1 MRKLFLMLGSPASGK
16 STFIK
21 ENNLQDYTIE
31 ADAVRRIVS
40 NPATYVGED
49 GSCYAIDFNGVDF
62 RDEKYVW
69 EVIYSALERRMSQ
82 GETTIVD
89 ATHLFKGAFKK
100 YDELRIKH
108 NYQVYVVD
116 MMSHLVDRLEEDEL
130 VNFLEANDARRIKRV
145 WRDNIEKYVKR
156 YKQRIEN
163 GFPHWLKVINKDE
176 FLDELQEKT
185 ENFDR
190 FSKIQIIGDVH
201 GDMGALEKVFENHQ
215 RGTAYVFVG
224 DYLDRGTKNQEVLDF
239 IENLKGNNIFLLR
252 GNHER
257 TMERWI
263 NEDLRLGNFGTRT
276 LPILLENY
284 KSEEDLKK
292 TLKKLQKRL
301 IDYLSFSFDGVRYV
315 VTHAGVEPNLLKR
328 YKNREMLINEEDVV
342 MGVSTKNG
350 SPYEQ
355 DIDGKIN
362 LMKVTGEFQAQFDFP
377 NQIHGHRNDYD
388 WGTNQLFGTYNLTKD
403 RKFRWITLTKG
414 DKNVEA
420 HEIDSIDGETFVSK
434 VFSDENIKHVELEDG
449 IVAHNFTREAFRKG
463 IWNNMTTH
471 ARGLFTKDDKI
482 IGRGFKKFFYEGQ
495 NEEASLENLVFPVR
509 AYKKHNG
516 FLAIA
521 FIDEETG
528 KVYIKSKGG
537 GELHS
542 NLAEEKVK
550 ECGMYKG
557 LCKYLNDYPDTS
569 VLFEIVDPEND
580 PHIVHYIN
588 SYVAP
593 LTVIINDRDG
603 RYDMDLLERFTVDYI
618 NHKVSSDPEFVA
630 YDKDDLIKKKNVW
643 MSCNPTEEGL
653 VLYDSC
659 GLMIKEKTD
668 FYNKAKELR
677 RAMENR
683 GKINYKYGAEEW
695 YRVAKQNGFKKFTP
709 ELALY
714 LWEEDSLDFK
724 VDIDA
729 TPLTENLNETVAK
742 TNDLYLKN
750 LHDKK
755 RTLVLKDDIEFIK
768 FDGSREM
775 AKKYSLKPWGLDP
788 EEFTL
793 LDGLPVLTGNCV
805 IVKNGKAIYVTTLP
819 LFDIFEQPK

>member
-21 ENNLQDYTIE
+21 ENDLQDYTIE

-49 GSCYAIDFNGVDF
+49 DSCYAIDFNGVDF

-176 FLDELQEKT
+176 LLDELQEKT

-301 IDYLSFSFDGVRYV
+301 VDYLSFSFDGVRYV
-315 VTHAGVEPNLLKR
+315 VTHAGVEPNLLNR

-593 LTVIINDRDG
+593 LTVIMNDRDG

-630 YDKDDLIKKKNVW
+630 YDKDDLIKKKTIW
-643 MSCNPTEEGL
+643 MSYNPTEEGL

-677 RAMENR
+677 RAMEKQ
-683 GKINYKYGAEEW
+683 GKINYKYGAKEW
-695 YRVAKQNGFKKFTP
+695 YQVAKQNGFKKFTP
-709 ELALY
+709 ELALD
-714 LWEEDSLDFK
+714 LWEEDSLGFK

-729 TPLTENLNETVAK
+729 TPLMETLNETVAK
-742 TNDLYLKN
+742 TNDLYFKN

-793 LDGLPVLTGNCV
+793 LDGLPVVTGNCV

>member
-21 ENNLQDYTIE
+21 ENDLQDYTIE

-49 GSCYAIDFNGVDF
+49 DSCYAIDFNGVDF

-69 EVIYSALERRMSQ
+69 KVIYSALERRMSQ

-100 YDELRIKH
+100 YDELRIKY

-130 VNFLEANDARRIKRV
+130 INFLEANDARRIKRV

-163 GFPHWLKVINKDE
+163 GFPNWLKVINKDE

-190 FSKIQIIGDVH
+190 FSKIQIIGDIH

-301 IDYLSFSFDGVRYV
+301 IDYLGFGFNGVRYV
-315 VTHAGVEPNLLKR
+315 VTHAGIEPDLLKR

-355 DIDGKIN
+355 DVDGKIN
-362 LMKVTGEFQAQFDFP
+362 LMKVTGDFP

-449 IVAHNFTREAFRKG
+449 IVAHNFKREVFDKG
-463 IWNNMTTH
+463 LWTDTTTH

-482 IGRGFKKFFYEGQ
+482 VGRGFKKFFYDGQ
-495 NEEASLENLVFPVR
+495 TKESTLDNLEFPVK
-509 AYKKHNG
+509 AYMKHNG

-521 FIDEETG
+521 FKDSDTG
-528 KVYIKSKGG
+528 KIHIMSKGG
-537 GELHS
+537 GEYHS
-542 NLAEEKVK
+542 KIARDVITSDKSSNERYDTAMDELKA
-550 ECGMYKG
+550 
-557 LCKYLNDYPDTS
+557 LLNEYPNVS
-569 VLFEIVDPEND
+569 VLFEIIEPNLD
-580 PHIVHYIN
+580 PHIVKYTKPQAIPIAIVEN
-588 SYVAP
+588 
-593 LTVIINDRDG
+593 TEDG
-603 RYDMDLLERFTVDYI
+603 RVEPLSPAKNPVEFTAYTKQGLDSMLEQWLND
-618 NHKVSSDPEFVA
+618 
-630 YDKDDLIKKKNVW
+630 
-643 MSCNPTEEGL
+643 NPTTEGL
-653 VLYDSC
+653 VLYGAN

-677 RAMENR
+677 KAMEKD
-683 GKINYKYGAEEW
+683 GKIKYRYGAGIW
-695 YRVAKQNGFKKFTP
+695 YEKA
-709 ELALY
+709 
-714 LWEEDSLDFK
+714 
-724 VDIDA
+724 
-729 TPLTENLNETVAK
+729 
-742 TNDLYLKN
+742 KN
-750 LHDKK
+750 LG
-755 RTLVLKDDIEFIK
+755 E
-768 FDGSREM
+768 
-775 AKKYSLKPWGLDP
+775 
-788 EEFTL
+788 EEFTPDL
-793 LDGLPVLTGNCV
+793 ALKLWNEDREIDKSIKHLGDTWGELAKVHLAISQLAQTDSEKTLTLKNDVEIVEYDGSKEMADRYSLNLDPFEDNTNTLWLGSKMVGKGGY
-805 IVKNGKAIYVTTLP
+805 IIAKNGKAVYITDFPIL
-819 LFDIFEQPK
+819 DIFKLTKTEL

>member
-315 VTHAGVEPNLLKR
+315 VTHAGVEPNLLNR

-630 YDKDDLIKKKNVW
+630 YDKDDLIKKKIVW

-729 TPLTENLNETVAK
+729 TPLTETLNETVAK

>member
-21 ENNLQDYTIE
+21 ENDLQDYTIE

-49 GSCYAIDFNGVDF
+49 DSCYSIDFNGVDF

-69 EVIYSALERRMSQ
+69 KVIYSALERRMSQ

-100 YDELRIKH
+100 YDELRIKY

-130 VNFLEANDARRIKRV
+130 INFLEANDARRIKRV

-163 GFPHWLKVINKDE
+163 GFPNWLKVINKDE

-185 ENFDR
+185 ENFDC
-190 FSKIQIIGDVH
+190 FSKIQIIGDIH

-301 IDYLSFSFDGVRYV
+301 IDYLGFGFNGVRYV
-315 VTHAGVEPNLLKR
+315 VTHAGIEPDLLKR

-355 DIDGKIN
+355 DVDGKIN
-362 LMKVTGEFQAQFDFP
+362 LMKVAGDFP

-449 IVAHNFTREAFRKG
+449 IVAHNF
-463 IWNNMTTH
+463 
-471 ARGLFTKDDKI
+471 
-482 IGRGFKKFFYEGQ
+482 
-495 NEEASLENLVFPVR
+495 
-509 AYKKHNG
+509 
-516 FLAIA
+516 
-521 FIDEETG
+521 
-528 KVYIKSKGG
+528 
-537 GELHS
+537 
-542 NLAEEKVK
+542 
-550 ECGMYKG
+550 
-557 LCKYLNDYPDTS
+557 ND
-569 VLFEIVDPEND
+569 
-580 PHIVHYIN
+580 
-588 SYVAP
+588 A
-593 LTVIINDRDG
+593 
-603 RYDMDLLERFTVDYI
+603 
-618 NHKVSSDPEFVA
+618 
-630 YDKDDLIKKKNVW
+630 
-643 MSCNPTEEGL
+643 
-653 VLYDSC
+653 
-659 GLMIKEKTD
+659 
-668 FYNKAKELR
+668 
-677 RAMENR
+677 
-683 GKINYKYGAEEW
+683 
-695 YRVAKQNGFKKFTP
+695 
-709 ELALY
+709 
-714 LWEEDSLDFK
+714 
-724 VDIDA
+724 
-729 TPLTENLNETVAK
+729 
-742 TNDLYLKN
+742 
-750 LHDKK
+750 
-755 RTLVLKDDIEFIK
+755 
-768 FDGSREM
+768 
-775 AKKYSLKPWGLDP
+775 
-788 EEFTL
+788 
-793 LDGLPVLTGNCV
+793 
-805 IVKNGKAIYVTTLP
+805 
-819 LFDIFEQPK
+819 

>member
-116 MMSHLVDRLEEDEL
+116 MMSHLVDRLEEDGL

-403 RKFRWITLTKG
+403 RKFRWITLTKS

-630 YDKDDLIKKKNVW
+630 YDKDDLIKKKIVW

>member
-21 ENNLQDYTIE
+21 ENDLQDYTIE

-49 GSCYAIDFNGVDF
+49 DSCYSIDFNGVDF

-69 EVIYSALERRMSQ
+69 KVIYSALERRMSQ

-100 YDELRIKH
+100 YDELRIKY

-130 VNFLEANDARRIKRV
+130 INFLEANDARRIKRV

-163 GFPHWLKVINKDE
+163 GFPNWLKVINKDE

-185 ENFDR
+185 ENFDC
-190 FSKIQIIGDVH
+190 FSKIQIIGDIH

-301 IDYLSFSFDGVRYV
+301 IDYLGFGFNGVRYV
-315 VTHAGVEPNLLKR
+315 VTHAGIEPDLLKR

-355 DIDGKIN
+355 DVDGKIN
-362 LMKVTGEFQAQFDFP
+362 LMKVAGDFP

-449 IVAHNFTREAFRKG
+449 IVAHNFKREVFDKG
-463 IWNNMTTH
+463 LWTDTTTH

-482 IGRGFKKFFYEGQ
+482 VGRGFKKFFYDGQ
-495 NEEASLENLVFPVR
+495 TKESTLDNLEFPVK
-509 AYKKHNG
+509 AYMKHNG

-521 FIDEETG
+521 FKDSDTG
-528 KVYIKSKGG
+528 KIHIMSKGG
-537 GELHS
+537 GEYHS
-542 NLAEEKVK
+542 KIARDVITSDKSSNERYDTAMDELKA
-550 ECGMYKG
+550 
-557 LCKYLNDYPDTS
+557 LLNEYPNVS
-569 VLFEIVDPEND
+569 VLFEIIEPNLD
-580 PHIVHYIN
+580 PHIVKYTKPQAIPIAIVEN
-588 SYVAP
+588 
-593 LTVIINDRDG
+593 TEDG
-603 RYDMDLLERFTVDYI
+603 RVEPLSPAKNPVEFTAYTKRGLDSMLEQWLND
-618 NHKVSSDPEFVA
+618 
-630 YDKDDLIKKKNVW
+630 
-643 MSCNPTEEGL
+643 NPTTEGL
-653 VLYDSC
+653 VLYGAN

-677 RAMENR
+677 KAMEKD
-683 GKINYKYGAEEW
+683 GKIKYRYGAGIW
-695 YRVAKQNGFKKFTP
+695 YEKVKGMGEKVFSP
-709 ELALY
+709 DLALQ
-714 LWEEDSLDFK
+714 LWEEDES
-724 VDIDA
+724 IR
-729 TPLTENLNETVAK
+729 
-742 TNDLYLKN
+742 DLYDKLESKIVN
-750 LHDKK
+750 LENEARKIDIHLNTKEK
-755 RTLVLKDDIEFIK
+755 QLILKDDVEIIK
-768 FDGSREM
+768 FDGSKEM
-775 AKKYSLKPWGLDP
+775 ADRYGLENIIPDLSNIFMFDCRMVN
-788 EEFTL
+788 EG
-793 LDGLPVLTGNCV
+793 DY
-805 IVKNGKAIYVTTLP
+805 IIAKNGKAVYITNFPFL
-819 LFDIFEQPK
+819 DIFKLNETEL

>member
-21 ENNLQDYTIE
+21 ENDLQDYTIE

-49 GSCYAIDFNGVDF
+49 DSCYAIDFNGVDF

-69 EVIYSALERRMSQ
+69 KVIYSALERRMSQ

-100 YDELRIKH
+100 YDELRIKY

-130 VNFLEANDARRIKRV
+130 INFLEANDARRIKRV

-163 GFPHWLKVINKDE
+163 GFPNWLKVINKDE

-190 FSKIQIIGDVH
+190 FSKIQIIGDIH

-301 IDYLSFSFDGVRYV
+301 IDYLGFDFNGVRYV
-315 VTHAGVEPNLLKR
+315 VTHAGIEPDLLKR

-355 DIDGKIN
+355 DVDGKIN
-362 LMKVTGEFQAQFDFP
+362 LMKVTGDFP
-377 NQIHGHRNDYD
+377 KQIHGHRNDYD

-403 RKFRWITLTKG
+403 GKFRWITLTKG
-414 DKNVEA
+414 DENVEA

-449 IVAHNFTREAFRKG
+449 IVAHNFKREVFNKG
-463 IWNNMTTH
+463 LWTNTTTH

-482 IGRGFKKFFYEGQ
+482 VGRGFKKFFYDGQ
-495 NEEASLENLVFPVR
+495 TEESTLDNLEFPVK
-509 AYKKHNG
+509 AYMKHNG

-521 FIDEETG
+521 FKDSDTG
-528 KVYIKSKGG
+528 KIHIMSKGG
-537 GELHS
+537 GEYHS
-542 NLAEEKVK
+542 KIARDVIASDVMDELESLLN
-550 ECGMYKG
+550 ECP
-557 LCKYLNDYPDTS
+557 NIS
-569 VLFEIVDPEND
+569 VLLEIVEPNLD
-580 PHIVHYIN
+580 PHIVKYTKPQAILIAVVEN
-588 SYVAP
+588 TENGEVKP
-593 LTVIINDRDG
+593 LSPWNNPVQFTAYTKQGLDSMLEQWLND
-603 RYDMDLLERFTVDYI
+603 
-618 NHKVSSDPEFVA
+618 
-630 YDKDDLIKKKNVW
+630 
-643 MSCNPTEEGL
+643 NPTTEGL
-653 VLYDSC
+653 VLYGAN

-677 RAMENR
+677 KAMEKD
-683 GKINYKYGAEEW
+683 GKIKYRYGAELW
-695 YRVAKQNGFKKFTP
+695 YEKVKGMGEKVFSP
-709 ELALY
+709 DLALQ
-714 LWEEDSLDFK
+714 LWEEDESILDFYEK
-724 VDIDA
+724 LESKIVALENKSREIDIHLITKEKQLA
-729 TPLTENLNETVAK
+729 
-742 TNDLYLKN
+742 
-750 LHDKK
+750 
-755 RTLVLKDDIEFIK
+755 LKDDVEIIK
-768 FDGSREM
+768 FDGSKEM
-775 AKKYSLKPWGLDP
+775 ADRYGLEINPYSYCETDVYA
-788 EEFTL
+788 EF
-793 LDGLPVLTGNCV
+793 DGRIISKDDYI
-805 IVKNGKAIYVTTLP
+805 IVKSGKVIYVTEFP
-819 LFDIFEQPK
+819 IFDIFKLTETER

>member
-301 IDYLSFSFDGVRYV
+301 VDYLSFSFDGVRYV
-315 VTHAGVEPNLLKR
+315 VTHAGVEPNLLKH

-550 ECGMYKG
+550 EFGMYKG

-593 LTVIINDRDG
+593 LTVIMNDRDG

-630 YDKDDLIKKKNVW
+630 YDKDDLIKKKIVW

>member
-1 MRKLFLMLGSPASGK
+1 MLGSPASGK

-130 VNFLEANDARRIKRV
+130 VNFLKANDARRIKRV

-301 IDYLSFSFDGVRYV
+301 VDYLSFSFDGVRYV
-315 VTHAGVEPNLLKR
+315 VTHAGIEPDLLKR

-362 LMKVTGEFQAQFDFP
+362 LMKVTGKFQAQFDFP

-449 IVAHNFTREAFRKG
+449 IVAHNFKREVFDKG
-463 IWNNMTTH
+463 LWTDTTTH

-482 IGRGFKKFFYEGQ
+482 VGRGFKKFFYDGQ
-495 NEEASLENLVFPVR
+495 TKESTLDNLEFPVK
-509 AYKKHNG
+509 AFKKHNG
-516 FLAIA
+516 FLGIA
-521 FIDEETG
+521 FKDSDTG
-528 KVYIKSKGG
+528 KIHIMSKGG
-537 GELHS
+537 GEYHS
-542 NLAEEKVK
+542 KIARDVITSDKSSNERYDTATDELEA
-550 ECGMYKG
+550 
-557 LCKYLNDYPDTS
+557 LLNDYPNVS
-569 VLFEIVDPEND
+569 VLFEIIEPDLD
-580 PHIVHYIN
+580 PHIVKYTKPQAIPIAIVEN
-588 SYVAP
+588 TEEGRVKP
-593 LTVIINDRDG
+593 LSTEVNP
-603 RYDMDLLERFTVDYI
+603 V
-618 NHKVSSDPEFVA
+618 EFVA
-630 YDKDDLIKKKNVW
+630 YTKQGLDSMLEQWLND
-643 MSCNPTEEGL
+643 NPTTEGL
-653 VLYDSC
+653 VLYGAN

-677 RAMENR
+677 KAMEKD
-683 GKINYKYGAEEW
+683 GKIKYRYGAGIW
-695 YRVAKQNGFKKFTP
+695 YEKVKGMGEKVFSP
-709 ELALY
+709 DLALQ
-714 LWEEDSLDFK
+714 LWEEDES
-724 VDIDA
+724 IR
-729 TPLTENLNETVAK
+729 
-742 TNDLYLKN
+742 DLYDKLESKIVN
-750 LHDKK
+750 LENEARKIDIHLNTKEK
-755 RTLVLKDDIEFIK
+755 QLILKDDVEIIK
-768 FDGSREM
+768 FDGSKEM
-775 AKKYSLKPWGLDP
+775 ADRYGLENIIPDLSNIFMFDCRMVN
-788 EEFTL
+788 EG
-793 LDGLPVLTGNCV
+793 DY
-805 IVKNGKAIYVTTLP
+805 IIAKNGKAVYITNFPFL
-819 LFDIFEQPK
+819 DIFKLNEIEL

>member
-176 FLDELQEKT
+176 LLDELQEKT

-315 VTHAGVEPNLLKR
+315 VTHAGVEPNLLNR

-403 RKFRWITLTKG
+403 RKFRWITLTKS

-630 YDKDDLIKKKNVW
+630 YDKDDLIKKKIVW

>member
-130 VNFLEANDARRIKRV
+130 VNFLKANDARRIKRV

-301 IDYLSFSFDGVRYV
+301 VDYLSFSFDGVRYV

-569 VLFEIVDPEND
+569 VLFEIVDPEHD

-630 YDKDDLIKKKNVW
+630 YDKDDLIKKKTIW
-643 MSCNPTEEGL
+643 MSYNPTEEGL

>member
-301 IDYLSFSFDGVRYV
+301 VDYLSFSFDGVRYV

-630 YDKDDLIKKKNVW
+630 YDKDDLIKKKIVW

>member
-130 VNFLEANDARRIKRV
+130 VNFLKANDARRIKRV

-301 IDYLSFSFDGVRYV
+301 VDYLSFSFDGVRYV

-355 DIDGKIN
+355 DVDGKIN
-362 LMKVTGEFQAQFDFP
+362 LMKVTGDFP

-630 YDKDDLIKKKNVW
+630 YDKDDLIKKKIVW

-729 TPLTENLNETVAK
+729 TPLTETLNETVAK

>member
-21 ENNLQDYTIE
+21 ENDLQDYTIE

-49 GSCYAIDFNGVDF
+49 DSCYSIDFNGVDF

-69 EVIYSALERRMSQ
+69 KVIYSALERRMSQ

-100 YDELRIKH
+100 YDELRIKY

-130 VNFLEANDARRIKRV
+130 INFLEANDARRIKRV

-176 FLDELQEKT
+176 FLDELQEKI

-201 GDMGALEKVFENHQ
+201 GDMGALEKVFENHR

-276 LPILLENY
+276 LPILLENH
-284 KSEEDLKK
+284 KSEEELKK
-292 TLKKLQKRL
+292 KLKKLQKRL
-301 IDYLSFSFDGVRYV
+301 IDYLSFGFDGVRFV
-315 VTHAGVEPNLLKR
+315 VTHAGIEPELLKR
-328 YKNREMLINEEDVV
+328 YKNREMLINEENVV

-355 DIDGKIN
+355 DIDKEIMRSR
-362 LMKVTGEFQAQFDFP
+362 LVDCQP
-377 NQIHGHRNDYD
+377 IQIHGHRNEFNHFNDTV
-388 WGTNQLFGTYNLTKD
+388 GSYNLTKD
-403 RKFRWITLTKG
+403 GKFRWLTITKN
-414 DKNVEA
+414 NVEA

-449 IVAHNFTREAFRKG
+449 IVAHNFKREVFDKG
-463 IWNNMTTH
+463 LWTDTTTH

-482 IGRGFKKFFYEGQ
+482 VGRGFKKFFYDGQ
-495 NEEASLENLVFPVR
+495 TEESTLDNLEFPVK
-509 AYKKHNG
+509 AFKKHNG
-516 FLAIA
+516 FLGIA
-521 FIDEETG
+521 FKDSDTG
-528 KVYIKSKGG
+528 KIHIVSKGG
-537 GELHS
+537 GEYHS
-542 NLAEEKVK
+542 KIARDVIASDKSNNERYDTVMDELKA
-550 ECGMYKG
+550 
-557 LCKYLNDYPDTS
+557 LLNEYHNVS
-569 VLFEIVDPEND
+569 VLFEIIEPNLD
-580 PHIVHYIN
+580 PHIVKYTKPQAIPIAIVEN
-588 SYVAP
+588 
-593 LTVIINDRDG
+593 TEDG
-603 RYDMDLLERFTVDYI
+603 RVEPISPAKNPVEFTAYTKQGLDSMLEQWLND
-618 NHKVSSDPEFVA
+618 
-630 YDKDDLIKKKNVW
+630 
-643 MSCNPTEEGL
+643 NPTTEGL
-653 VLYDSC
+653 VLYGAN

-677 RAMENR
+677 KAMEKD
-683 GKINYKYGAEEW
+683 GKIKYRYGSGIW
-695 YRVAKQNGFKKFTP
+695 YEKA
-709 ELALY
+709 
-714 LWEEDSLDFK
+714 
-724 VDIDA
+724 
-729 TPLTENLNETVAK
+729 
-742 TNDLYLKN
+742 KN
-750 LHDKK
+750 LG
-755 RTLVLKDDIEFIK
+755 E
-768 FDGSREM
+768 
-775 AKKYSLKPWGLDP
+775 
-788 EEFTL
+788 EEFTPDL
-793 LDGLPVLTGNCV
+793 ALKLWNEDREIDKSMKHLGDTWGELAKVHLAISQLAQTDSEKTLTLKNDVEIVEYDGSKEMADRYSLNLDPFEDNTNTLWLGSKMIGKGGY
-805 IVKNGKAIYVTTLP
+805 IIAKNGKAVYITDFPIL
-819 LFDIFEQPK
+819 DIFKLTKTEL

>member
-130 VNFLEANDARRIKRV
+130 VNFLKANDARRIKRV

-301 IDYLSFSFDGVRYV
+301 VDYLSFSFDGVRYV

-630 YDKDDLIKKKNVW
+630 YDKDDLIKKKIVW

>member
-630 YDKDDLIKKKNVW
+630 YDKDDLIKKKIVW